1 MYAAD
6 TIAALATPPGAGG
19 IGIVRISG
27 PDAFQIATAMFQGP
41 AGNDWASH
49 RLYHGAVRDL
59 HGRTL
64 DDGLA
69 ALMRA
74 PHSYTGEDVL
84 ELHCHGSPVVL
95 RRVLATAL
103 ALGARLAEPGEFTRR
118 AFLNGRID
126 LAQAEAVIE
135 LIRARTDEGAT
146 MAANQLLGR
155 LSHSLSDIRESLIQV
170 RALLEVQIDFSE
182 DDVVIDQVE
191 LSNMIE
197 AAQTNLLALL
207 ASYRH
212 GQLVRDGLQV
222 VIAGKPNVGKSS
234 LLNALLNQERAIVTA
249 IPGTTRDIVEE
260 SVDFGGIPV
269 RLSDT
274 AGLRDAGDPVE
285 EIGVERAR
293 TKIVAAD
300 VVIAVFDTSCPFD
313 DLDEAM
319 VALLK
324 DRRVIAAL
332 NKSDLPSIL
341 SAADVT
347 SRLGKVPLVR
357 LSALQSEGLDD
368 LRRAVFQIVEDDREP
383 FADQPTVI
391 LGRHFDALTKA
402 ADSLRLALGSI
413 RAEAPPDLVAIDVQ
427 AATDHIATI
436 TGAITSEDVLDRIFA
451 EFCLGK

>member
-1 MYAAD
+1 MYAVD
-6 TIAALATPPGAGG
+6 TIAALATPPGVGG

-27 PDAFQIATAMFQGP
+27 PGALQIATAMFQGRP
-41 AGNDWASH
+41 DNDWASH

-135 LIRARTDEGAT
+135 LIRAHTDEGAALAT
-146 MAANQLLGR
+146 DQLLGR
-155 LSHSLSDIRESLIQV
+155 LSHALSDARENLIQI
-170 RALLEVQIDFSE
+170 RASLEVQIDFSE
-182 DDVVIDQVE
+182 DDVMVDQVE

-197 AAQTNLLALL
+197 AAQTHLLALL
-207 ASYRH
+207 ESYRH

-234 LLNALLNQERAIVTA
+234 LLNALLSQERVIVTA
-249 IPGTTRDIVEE
+249 VPGTTRDIVEE

-285 EIGVERAR
+285 EIGVSRAR
-293 TKIVAAD
+293 AKIVAVD
-300 VVIAVFDTSCPFD
+300 VVIAVFDTSRPFD

-319 VALLK
+319 VALLAN
-324 DRRVIAAL
+324 RRVVAAL

-341 SAADVT
+341 DAAEVT
-347 SRLGKVPLVR
+347 RRLGNARLVR
-357 LSALQSEGLDD
+357 LSALHGEGLDD
-368 LRRAVFQIVEDDREP
+368 LRRAVLRIVEDDGEP
-383 FADQPTVI
+383 STDQPTVI
-391 LGRHFDALTKA
+391 LARHFDALTKA

-413 RAEAPPDLVAIDVQ
+413 RAQAPPDLIAIDVQ

-451 EFCLGK
+451 EFCIGK